1 MSEQITVI
9 ARIKAKSEKLE
20 QVIELMQNLVHHT
33 RQEEGC
39 LNYDFHQDLEDP
51 TLFYMHE
58 NWTSGDALKAHFEM
72 PYMKEAFAAAPDLMA
87 EPVEIRR
94 LRMISPKA

>member
-9 ARIKAKSEKLE
+9 ARIKAKPENVEK
-20 QVIELMQNLVHHT
+20 VIDLMDNLVRLT

-39 LNYDFHQDLEDP
+39 LNYDFHSDLEDP

-58 NWTSGDALKAHFEM
+58 NWANAEALAKHFEQS
-72 PYMKEAFAAAPDLMA
+72 YMKETFAAAPELMA
-87 EPVEIRR
+87 EPIEIRR
-94 LRMISPKA
+94 LKLISPKA

>member
-9 ARIKAKSEKLE
+9 ARIKAKPENVEK
-20 QVIELMQNLVHHT
+20 VIDLMDNLVRLT

-39 LNYDFHQDLEDP
+39 VNYDFHRDLEDA

-58 NWTSGDALKAHFEM
+58 NWVNAEALAKHFEQS
-72 PYMKEAFAAAPDLMA
+72 YMKEAFAVAPELMS
-87 EPVEIRR
+87 EPIEIRR
-94 LRMISPKA
+94 LKLISPKA